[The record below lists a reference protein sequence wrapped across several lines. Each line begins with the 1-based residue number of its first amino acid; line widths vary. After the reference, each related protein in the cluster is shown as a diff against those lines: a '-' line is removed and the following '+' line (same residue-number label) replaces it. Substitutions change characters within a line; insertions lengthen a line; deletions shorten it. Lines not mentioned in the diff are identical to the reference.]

1 MGWNLKKKFSRSL
14 KKVGGVFEDLS
25 GKTAAK
31 IAEQQA
37 VEQQAIVDKQEAEI
51 AAKQKTADEVAE
63 ERKKRL
69 SQQQLLSG
77 TEQGIMKTTGSL
89 LSGSR

>member
-1 MGWNLKKKFSRSL
+1 MGWNLKKKFKKGL
-14 KKVGGVFEDLS
+14 KKIGSAVEDIS
-25 GKTAAK
+25 GKTAAN

-37 VEQQAIVDKQEAEI
+37 VEQQALVAKQEAEI